1 MSAKDFTKHARELS
15 GYVTNHQYELGPEGV
30 YFPAAKAMVFGE
42 YTHNVNGEDER
53 TDRNL
58 LTLEG
63 IACLLETSLAGAQAK
78 AGWFLAVYSGNYTP
92 TSAVTAA
99 QFSSSASEI
108 VSPTEGYSESVRPQ
122 WRPDAASAGT
132 IENVANKAVFSIVSA
147 TSVSIVGAA
156 LLSEQIKGATT
167 GVLMSISRFSVAREQ
182 FAGDTFNLGYRVR
195 LQAA

>member
-1 MSAKDFTKHARELS
+1 MNDFVKHAREIK
-15 GYVTNHQYELGPEGV
+15 GYIDNHKYECAPDGV

-42 YTHNVNGEDER
+42 YTHSVNGGDER

-63 IACLLETSLAGAQAK
+63 IACLLETSLGGAQAK
-78 AGWFLAVYSGNYTP
+78 AGWFLALYSGNYTP
-92 TSAVTAA
+92 TSTVTAA
-99 QFSSSASEI
+99 QFPSAAGEL
-108 VSPTEGYSESVRPQ
+108 VSPTEGYSESVRPL
-122 WRPDAASAGT
+122 WRPDAAAAGL
-132 IENVANKAVFSIVSA
+132 IENVTNKAVFSMVTA

-167 GVLMSISRFSVAREQ
+167 GVLMSISRFSAAREQ